1 MHDEWSGTR
10 NDKVFWLETLCFVFK
25 SVLQDLWK
33 KKLWRQKAWVK
44 VMSIVVDVNRVS
56 DVTQDE
62 NVYER
67 LKKVAQDGDIERL
80 YCTGWT
86 LKIQIF

>member
-1 MHDEWSGTR
+1 
-10 NDKVFWLETLCFVFK
+10 
-25 SVLQDLWK
+25 
-33 KKLWRQKAWVK
+33 
-44 VMSIVVDVNRVS
+44 MSIVVDVNRVS

-80 YCTGWT
+80 YCTG
-86 LKIQIF
+86 